1 MPSPTKTR
9 EPSSETFHGSSR
21 SEQRFPSESG
31 LRESCKAQGGM
42 ETLINSDQLSPQNRP
57 KLTPTRTKQKSRK
70 PFSHKHLH
78 DMYPP
83 LPNTDLAPGGLGAHG
98 SNPCT
103 PTTKKACE
111 NRLFSLVGLVARDR
125 QNRPWSPGGLQP
137 CQHSAELN
145 PPSQGAPSPSLE
157 RLGRPI
163 TENWTR

>member
-1 MPSPTKTR
+1 MVPGGRHS
-9 EPSSETFHGSSR
+9 EYSSYRGRAGKGPRCGTPPKLAS
-21 SEQRFPSESG
+21 
-31 LRESCKAQGGM
+31 KIV
-42 ETLINSDQLSPQNRP
+42 INSDQQSPQNRP
-57 KLTPTRTKQKSRK
+57 KLTPIRTKTKTRK
-70 PFSHKHLH
+70 PLSHRHSH
-78 DMYPP
+78 DLYPP
-83 LPNTDLAPGGLGAHG
+83 VPNSQNAPGGLGAHG